1 MKMSSSARSNAKWTL
16 EETLE
21 IVKHLKNGLKLNEIA
36 EKQSRSVNSIQS
48 KIYDIIWNLYSEDQ
62 TSEAISKEL
71 NLGHNYVLSII
82 DKCIKENAKK
92 NALSDYNKLL
102 YESNLRIEALL
113 TKLIELNVTKKIN

>member
-1 MKMSSSARSNAKWTL
+1 MSSSTRSNAKWTL

-21 IVKHLKNGLKLNEIA
+21 VIKHLKNGLKLNEIA
-36 EKQSRSVNSIQS
+36 EKQCRSVNSIQS
-48 KIYDIIWNLYSEDQ
+48 KIYDIIWNLYNEDQ

-82 DKCIKENAKK
+82 DKCSKENAKK

-113 TKLIELNVTKKIN
+113 TKLIELNVTKNIN